1 MIVRII
7 YFTVLI
13 LPHVYANNP
22 SVLRQ
27 TLKIRINY
35 LRPIVQCLVVVT
47 L

>member
-13 LPHVYANNP
+13 LLHVDTNNP

-27 TLKIRINY
+27 TLNIRISD
-35 LRPIVQCLVVVT
+35 LRPIVQCLMVVT